1 MTENARIFNE
11 YLKTQ
16 DINLNFLDNNGQTIV
31 ELNEVL
37 EGGIKARLGIL
48 FNETDSLISVI
59 ALDFIGGIN
68 SSKRNKILDLV
79 NELNS
84 GYSYYKFVVIND
96 SIQIQSFISVD
107 NNFEPSILM
116 NYIFGMFDVIKD
128 DYSTIMKAMWS

>member
-1 MTENARIFNE
+1 M
-11 YLKTQ
+11 
-16 DINLNFLDNNGQTIV
+16 
-31 ELNEVL
+31 
-37 EGGIKARLGIL
+37 
-48 FNETDSLISVI
+48 
-59 ALDFIGGIN
+59 DFIGGIN